1 MANVSKNQQLK
12 ELGLN
17 KSQVGRQLAINW
29 KTVDFYWDM
38 TPEEFAERQ
47 SKAKNR
53 RKILEP
59 YTDQILQWIMK
70 FPDISSAQIHDWLK
84 EYHGDN
90 YYGKERTVRRYV
102 SDLRRTSNIPKPDKY
117 RQYQAV
123 EELPPGQQAQ
133 VDLGQ
138 REVVTTTGKR
148 IKLYI
153 FCLVLSHS
161 RFKYVEW
168 LDKPFTAQTFT
179 LFLYRAFEFI
189 GGVPK
194 EIVFDQDRVL
204 AVSENYGDI
213 IHTEEFERFR
223 RNMKFSVYLC
233 RGNDPES
240 KGKIESVV
248 KYAKQNYAAQR
259 VFDNLVLWNEG
270 CIDWLNRTGNTN
282 IHATTKKVPAEVF
295 KSEQEYLQP
304 IPTIINKP
312 EDSLTRNV
320 RKDNTILYL
329 SNRYRVPRGTY
340 YPGREVELKVNNGYL
355 EVLDIETKELIIIR
369 KISTKKGVIVPN
381 RVERDYSHKIDELR
395 KQALAMLGKGDKG
408 TCFLDRIKQEKPRYI
423 RDQLQLIIKE
433 AEKYSELIIAQALD
447 YCVQKELWS
456 AVEFRNI
463 LEYLEQLSQDIDA
476 PDIIDADAIP
486 SEYQIKTEVRDIKA
500 YTALYEGS

>member
-1 MANVSKNQQLK
+1 M
-12 ELGLN
+12 
-17 KSQVGRQLAINW
+17 
-29 KTVDFYWDM
+29 
-38 TPEEFAERQ
+38 
-47 SKAKNR
+47 
-53 RKILEP
+53 
-59 YTDQILQWIMK
+59 
-70 FPDISSAQIHDWLK
+70 
-84 EYHGDN
+84 
-90 YYGKERTVRRYV
+90 
-102 SDLRRTSNIPKPDKY
+102 RRTSNIPKPDKY

-161 RFKYVEW
+161 RYKYVEW

-340 YPGREVELKVNNGYL
+340 YPGREVELKVKNGYL

-369 KISTKKGVIVPN
+369 KISTKKGF
-381 RVERDYSHKIDELR
+381 
-395 KQALAMLGKGDKG
+395 G
-408 TCFLDRIKQEKPRYI
+408 FL
-423 RDQLQLIIKE
+423 
-433 AEKYSELIIAQALD
+433 
-447 YCVQKELWS
+447 
-456 AVEFRNI
+456 
-463 LEYLEQLSQDIDA
+463 
-476 PDIIDADAIP
+476 
-486 SEYQIKTEVRDIKA
+486 
-500 YTALYEGS
+500 

>member
-1 MANVSKNQQLK
+1 
-12 ELGLN
+12 
-17 KSQVGRQLAINW
+17 
-29 KTVDFYWDM
+29 
-38 TPEEFAERQ
+38 
-47 SKAKNR
+47 
-53 RKILEP
+53 
-59 YTDQILQWIMK
+59 
-70 FPDISSAQIHDWLK
+70 
-84 EYHGDN
+84 
-90 YYGKERTVRRYV
+90 
-102 SDLRRTSNIPKPDKY
+102 LRRTSNIPKPDKY

-161 RFKYVEW
+161 RYKYVEW

-340 YPGREVELKVNNGYL
+340 YPGREVELKVKNGYL

-369 KISTKKGVIVPN
+369 KI
-381 RVERDYSHKIDELR
+381 
-395 KQALAMLGKGDKG
+395 
-408 TCFLDRIKQEKPRYI
+408 
-423 RDQLQLIIKE
+423 
-433 AEKYSELIIAQALD
+433 
-447 YCVQKELWS
+447 
-456 AVEFRNI
+456 
-463 LEYLEQLSQDIDA
+463 
-476 PDIIDADAIP
+476 
-486 SEYQIKTEVRDIKA
+486 
-500 YTALYEGS
+500 